1 MDDMNY
7 GENMT
12 FTIGTALRRTSRA
25 FALAA
30 TTTLVSLGAVTP
42 ALAQSTQSDA
52 PEATQTEYSDD
63 KLDAFVVALR
73 DVDAV
78 RQTYIP
84 QIQAAED
91 EAEQR
96 ELIEEANVAI
106 TDTIDAAPDISVDEY
121 VAIAELAAQDAA
133 LNQRIVERVQPAQE

>member
-30 TTTLVSLGAVTP
+30 TTTLVGLGAVTP